1 MKSNYEI
8 ATVTNLKKYC
18 MDIRLEALNNRQAGR
33 KKVYFAGP
41 WFDKKAKLLL
51 KTIKYICEV
60 TTLSIYDIV
69 FPDEYNFD
77 LPSKTYKNNID
88 LITACD
94 VVIANIAS
102 KDVGTAYEIGYAK
115 ALGKQ
120 IILLGCDETCFEKA
134 RRPFLLRCNYQIRP
148 VNKIQLY
155 QRYYQYT
162 PFLLLT
168 PHAALASLGIA
179 KL

>member
-120 IILLGCDETCFEKA
+120 IVLLGLDETCFEKTTNIMLA
-134 RRPFLLRCNYQIRP
+134 FAADKCIILKDLQDFLLGKCKNFIKI
-148 VNKIQLY
+148 VDSWENKE
-155 QRYYQYT
+155 
-162 PFLLLT
+162 
-168 PHAALASLGIA
+168 
-179 KL
+179 